1 MRHTGLNLFIM
12 LLIFLAHTA
21 SASFIRLDTSVATDI
36 GKNNSLGL
44 KISVS
49 NKGDEPAHA
58 VQAEIV
64 IGNEVYFSHKQ
75 PTLEVART
83 LHFNQSYPGK
93 NEKQGVYPVIVII
106 HYSDA
111 NGYPF
116 SALLCRTF
124 SHHQNAPVTEIFG
137 EMAPVTLSEKG
148 KIRLTLKNTGK
159 SEIQTSTTLITPK
172 EFKISREKQQTVV
185 LPKALKK
192 LSFAIENFSALT
204 GSQYQIYAI
213 SEYEKN
219 GIHQTSIT
227 PGTIMV
233 VASKKIIGLEYRTLI
248 LILILLAVVFFAAQ
262 FKKKKKT
269 S

>member
-1 MRHTGLNLFIM
+1 MRHTGLYLFII
-12 LLIFLAHTA
+12 LLIFFAHAA

-36 GKNNSLGL
+36 DKNSLGL

-64 IGNEVYFSHKQ
+64 IGQEIYFSHKQ

-83 LHFNQSYPGK
+83 IHFDQLYPAK
-93 NEKQGVYPVIVII
+93 IEKQGVYPVVVII

-124 SHHQNAPVTEIFG
+124 SHNQNAPVAEIFG
-137 EMAPVTLSEKG
+137 EMAPVNLSKKG
-148 KIRLTLKNTGK
+148 KIKLTLKNTGK
-159 SEIQTSTTLITPK
+159 SEIKTSTALIAPK
-172 EFKISREKQQTVV
+172 EFKISQKKQQTAV
-185 LPKALKK
+185 LSKAFKK
-192 LSFAIENFSALT
+192 LSFAVENFSALT

-233 VASKKIIGLEYRTLI
+233 IASKKFIGLEYRTLI

>member
-1 MRHTGLNLFIM
+1 MRHTGFSLCIILLFV
-12 LLIFLAHTA
+12 LAPAA
-21 SASFIRLDTSVATDI
+21 SASFIRLDTTVTTDTT
-36 GKNNSLGL
+36 KNNLEL

-58 VQAEIV
+58 VQAEII
-64 IGNEVYFSHKQ
+64 IGQEICFSDKK
-75 PTLEVART
+75 PKLEIAQTVRFDQLYQT
-83 LHFNQSYPGK
+83 K
-93 NEKQGVYPVIVII
+93 IEKQGVYPVVVII

-124 SHHQNAPVTEIFG
+124 SHHQNAPTAEIFG

-148 KIRLTLKNTGK
+148 KIKLTLKNTGK
-159 SEIQTSTTLITPK
+159 SEIQTSTTLIAPK
-172 EFKISREKQQTVV
+172 EFKISQEKQQTSV
-185 LPKALKK
+185 LSKAFKK
-192 LSFAIENFSALT
+192 LSFAVENFSALT
-204 GSQYQIYAI
+204 GSRYQIYAI

-219 GIHQTSIT
+219 GIHQTSII

-233 VASKKIIGLEYRTLI
+233 IASKKIIGLEYRTLI